1 MTRPKGNG
9 SKRSKL
15 MSRVAAAA
23 VSVAASSGAVSA
35 ATVHSPDR
43 IVPASES
50 RGIMERIEAVR
61 DRIRAV
67 ENSPTTAGARG
78 ISGSAAEKIAQ
89 WPNWTN
95 WPNWSNGWGNWM
107 NWRNY

>member
-15 MSRVAAAA
+15 MSRFAAAA
-23 VSVAASSGAVSA
+23 VSVAASSGAVST
-35 ATVHSPDR
+35 ATVHTSDR

-50 RGIMERIEAVR
+50 RGIMDRIAAVR

-89 WPNWTN
+89 WPNW
-95 WPNWSNGWGNWM
+95 PNWGNGWGNWM